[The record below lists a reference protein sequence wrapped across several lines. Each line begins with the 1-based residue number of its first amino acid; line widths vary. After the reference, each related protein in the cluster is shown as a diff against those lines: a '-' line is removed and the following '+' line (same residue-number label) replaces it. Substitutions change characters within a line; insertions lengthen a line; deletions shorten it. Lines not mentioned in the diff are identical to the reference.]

1 MELAMHRDDLADG
14 SDPARRSLVRIWLEE
29 SRCEI
34 LKAIRMPAYS
44 LPTLA
49 FPAVFYVMFGIVF
62 GGGRAFG
69 DVPVATYLLATYGAF
84 GVMGVAFFGFGV
96 GLAIERG
103 QGWMLAKRASPMPIW
118 AYFAAKMSMALLFAL
133 AVMVLLVVLGV
144 GPGDVSVHP
153 GILLRVAATV
163 IAGALPFCAIGL
175 LLAYV
180 AGPNSAPAVVNL
192 IYLPMA
198 FLSGMWMPIEALP
211 EVLQRIAVFLPAYHY
226 AQLALRAVGAGQ
238 GKPVAYHVAVLVA
251 FGVAALAGA
260 AWRYRRDEGRTWG

>member
-1 MELAMHRDDLADG
+1 MDTAIDRQALPVG
-14 SDPARRSLVRIWLEE
+14 KDPARRSLLRIWLEE

-34 LKAIRMPAYS
+34 LKAVRMPAYS

-49 FPAVFYVMFGIVF
+49 FPAVFYVMFGVIF
-62 GGGRAFG
+62 GGGQSFG
-69 DVPVATYLLATYGAF
+69 PVPAATYLLATYGAF

-103 QGWMLAKRASPMPIW
+103 QGWMLVKRASPMPIW
-118 AYFAAKMSMALLFAL
+118 AYFAAKMVMALLFAL
-133 AVMVLLVVLGV
+133 AVMALLVALGL
-144 GPGDVSVHP
+144 GAGDVEPDP
-153 GILLRVAATV
+153 GTLLLLAATV

-175 LLAYV
+175 FLAYIS
-180 AGPNSAPAVVNL
+180 GPNSAPAVVNL

-198 FLSGMWMPIEALP
+198 FVSGMWVPIEAMP
-211 EVLQRIAVFLPAYHY
+211 DVVQRMATFLPAYHY

-238 GKPVAYHVAVLVA
+238 GRPITLHVAVLVA
-251 FGVAALAGA
+251 FTLAALVGA